1 MDKKKR
7 KVYTPAEKRRRNRR
21 HNAIVTSIAVVLML
35 AGIIIIVSDT
45 TFFFDDAGRWIRRNI
60 FGEVFETI
68 PPFPTGSPSKPSD
81 PDDPNNPNIGPQGSL
96 VPRPTFSPDET
107 PLPENVTE
115 EPFIY
120 DYAPECV
127 YFPQYDITC
136 PVDPVG
142 YNWRGE
148 MATVRSPFRAG
159 WLKYSG
165 DPVTGGNVILAG
177 HNRYSGK
184 LGYFSV
190 VKDKLQPWDQ
200 VIVKMQNGEYAYY
213 IVESINQYHYQHVPW
228 EVMQHDGE
236 SRLTLITCLGDFS
249 SSAGTSMHRVVAVCR
264 PYTGE

>member
-1 MDKKKR
+1 M
-7 KVYTPAEKRRRNRR
+7 
-21 HNAIVTSIAVVLML
+21 I
-35 AGIIIIVSDT
+35 
-45 TFFFDDAGRWIRRNI
+45 
-60 FGEVFETI
+60 
-68 PPFPTGSPSKPSD
+68 
-81 PDDPNNPNIGPQGSL
+81 
-96 VPRPTFSPDET
+96 
-107 PLPENVTE
+107 
-115 EPFIY
+115 
-120 DYAPECV
+120 YAPECV

-190 VKDKLQPWDQ
+190 VKDKLQPGDQ

-249 SSAGTSMHRVVAVCR
+249 SSAGTKYAPRCCCMQDPTPGSNSGGYVKAVQFVR
-264 PYTGE
+264 NQKGDKLP

>member
-1 MDKKKR
+1 MR
-7 KVYTPAEKRRRNRR
+7 
-21 HNAIVTSIAVVLML
+21 L
-35 AGIIIIVSDT
+35 
-45 TFFFDDAGRWIRRNI
+45 
-60 FGEVFETI
+60 
-68 PPFPTGSPSKPSD
+68 
-81 PDDPNNPNIGPQGSL
+81 
-96 VPRPTFSPDET
+96 
-107 PLPENVTE
+107 
-115 EPFIY
+115 
-120 DYAPECV
+120 
-127 YFPQYDITC
+127 FPQYDITC

-190 VKDKLQPWDQ
+190 VKDKLQPGDQ